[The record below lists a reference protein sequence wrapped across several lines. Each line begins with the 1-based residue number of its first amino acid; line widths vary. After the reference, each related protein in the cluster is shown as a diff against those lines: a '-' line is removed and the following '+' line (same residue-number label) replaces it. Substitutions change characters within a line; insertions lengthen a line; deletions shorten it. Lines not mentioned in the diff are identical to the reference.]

1 MTSAL
6 SPGGS
11 GILPVE
17 ADGISQRLAPS
28 APRVLLIDSGLGGLT
43 VLAACRA
50 LMPGLSPVFLADNAA
65 FPYGRLADRLIVE
78 RVVSLVTSALLEW
91 PAEAVVV
98 ACNTA
103 STLVLGPL
111 RERLSIP
118 VVGVVPPIKPAALA
132 STSRAIGLL
141 ATPGTVRRVY
151 VDRLIADFAADCT
164 VVRVGA
170 PDLAAMAEA
179 AMLGQVPDAAQIA
192 RILAPF
198 FGPGVPPVD
207 AVALG
212 CTHYPLLLPALKA
225 AAPEGTRWL
234 DPAPAV
240 ARRLA
245 EVLRPGMT
253 LPEAPAGQE
262 GVALITA
269 PAGERF
275 SRVLATAGLGR
286 VELWARPFA
295 A

>member
-6 SPGGS
+6 PPGGFETS
-11 GILPVE
+11 PVD
-17 ADGISQRLAPS
+17 AGMAMRVPGAP
-28 APRVLLIDSGLGGLT
+28 APRVLLVDSGLGGLT

-50 LMPGLSPVFLADNAA
+50 LIPGLSPVFLADHAA
-65 FPYGRLADRLIVE
+65 FPYGRLADHVIIE

-91 PAEAVVV
+91 PADAVVV

-111 RERLSIP
+111 RERLSVP
-118 VVGVVPPIKPAALA
+118 VVGVVPPIKPAALL

-141 ATPGTVRRVY
+141 ATPGTVGRAY
-151 VDRLIADFAADCT
+151 VDRLVEDFAADCT

-179 AMLGQVPDAAQIA
+179 SMLGEAPDTEEIA
-192 RILAPF
+192 RILGPF
-198 FGPGVPPVD
+198 FGPDAPPVD

-245 EVLRPGMT
+245 EVLGPG
-253 LPEAPAGQE
+253 AARPAGHPPE
-262 GVALITA
+262 GVALVTA

-275 SRVLATAGLGR
+275 ARVLAAAGLDPL
-286 VELWARPFA
+286 ELWSRPFA
-295 A
+295 L

>member
-1 MTSAL
+1 
-6 SPGGS
+6 
-11 GILPVE
+11 
-17 ADGISQRLAPS
+17 
-28 APRVLLIDSGLGGLT
+28 VLLVDSGLGGLT

-50 LMPGLSPVFLADNAA
+50 LMPAVSPVFLADNAA
-65 FPYGRLADRLIVE
+65 FPYGRLADQAIIE
-78 RVVSLVTSALLEW
+78 RVVQLVTAALEAW
-91 PAEAVVV
+91 PADAVVV

-118 VVGVVPPIKPAALA
+118 VVGVVPPIKPAAA
-132 STSRAIGLL
+132 QSVTRTIGLL
-141 ATPGTVRRVY
+141 ATPGTVSRAY
-151 VDRLIADFAADCT
+151 VDKLIADFASDCT

-179 AMLGQVPDAAQIA
+179 SMLGIAPDRVEIE

-198 FGPGVPPVD
+198 FGAGAPPVD

-225 AAPEGTRWL
+225 AAPPRTRWL

-245 EVLRPGMT
+245 EVLG
-253 LPEAPAGQE
+253 PEAVQVPACPPD
-262 GVALITA
+262 GVALVTA
-269 PAGERF
+269 PAADRF
-275 SRVLATAGLGR
+275 ARVLNAAGLSR
-286 VELWARPFA
+286 LELWSRPFIA
-295 A
+295 

>member
-1 MTSAL
+1 M
-6 SPGGS
+6 
-11 GILPVE
+11 
-17 ADGISQRLAPS
+17 
-28 APRVLLIDSGLGGLT
+28 LLVDSGLGGLT

-50 LMPGLSPVFLADNAA
+50 QMPGLSPVFLADNAG
-65 FPYGRLADRLIVE
+65 FPYGRLADHVIVD
-78 RVVSLVTSALLEW
+78 RVVSLVTSALAEW

-103 STLVLGPL
+103 STLVLEPL

-118 VVGVVPPIKPAALA
+118 VVGVVPPVKPAALL

-141 ATPGTVRRVY
+141 ATPGTVGRAY
-151 VDRLIADFAADCT
+151 VDRLIEDFAADCT

-179 AMLGQVPDAAQIA
+179 SMLGEAPDVEEIT

-198 FGPGVPPVD
+198 FGPAAPPVD

-245 EVLRPGMT
+245 EVLGVGAV
-253 LPEAPAGQE
+253 APAARSSGGIALTTAPPSLKFKRVLQQS
-262 GVALITA
+262 GLNAVALW
-269 PAGERF
+269 P
-275 SRVLATAGLGR
+275 
-286 VELWARPFA
+286 RPM
-295 A
+295 

>member
-6 SPGGS
+6 PPGGFEIS
-11 GILPVE
+11 PVE
-17 ADGISQRLAPS
+17 AGAVAAMPDGKG
-28 APRVLLIDSGLGGLT
+28 PRVLLVDSGLGGLT

-50 LMPGLSPVFLADNAA
+50 LIPGLSPVFLADNAA
-65 FPYGRLADRLIVE
+65 FPYGRLADPVIIE
-78 RVVSLVTSALLEW
+78 RVVSLVISALAEW

-111 RERLSIP
+111 RERLSVP
-118 VVGVVPPIKPAALA
+118 VVGVVPPIKPAALL

-141 ATPGTVRRVY
+141 ATPGTVGRAY
-151 VDRLIADFAADCT
+151 VDRLVEDFAADCT

-170 PDLAAMAEA
+170 PDLAALAEA
-179 AMLGQVPDAAQIA
+179 SMLGEAPNAEEIT

-198 FGPGVPPVD
+198 FGAGAPPVD

-225 AAPEGTRWL
+225 AAPEGVRWL

-245 EVLRPGMT
+245 EVLGPDAAQ
-253 LPEAPAGQE
+253 APSSAPPD
-262 GVALITA
+262 GVALVTA

-275 SRVLATAGLGR
+275 ARVLAMAGLGR
-286 VELWARPFA
+286 LELWARPFA
-295 A
+295 G